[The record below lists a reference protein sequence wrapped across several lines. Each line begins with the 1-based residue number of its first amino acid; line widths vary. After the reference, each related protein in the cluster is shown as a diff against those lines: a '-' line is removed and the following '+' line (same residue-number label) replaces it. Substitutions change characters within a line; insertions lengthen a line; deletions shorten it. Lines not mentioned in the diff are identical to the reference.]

1 MCFSLLT
8 LKNTI
13 YKKQIVYKKTDEWY
27 NEWQRVTTSGTT
39 SDNEWQRVVKSRL
52 FIKRQTSDT
61 SSNKVVQQETMSNNV
76 WQWVTTNDN
85 DNNKWKQM
93 TTSDSEWLIF
103 LFWNNRGT
111 YHYTL

>member
-61 SSNKVVQQETMSNNV
+61 SSNNKWYNKRQWVTMYDNV
-76 WQWVTTNDN
+76 WQRMTTITTSE
-85 DNNKWKQM
+85 NKWQQV
-93 TTSDSEWLIF
+93 TAS
-103 LFWNNRGT
+103 G
-111 YHYTL
+111 

>member
-61 SSNKVVQQETMSNNV
+61 SSNNKWYNKR
-76 WQWVTTNDN
+76 QWVTMYDN
-85 DNNKWKQM
+85 EWQRMTTITTSENKWQQV
-93 TTSDSEWLIF
+93 TAS
-103 LFWNNRGT
+103 G
-111 YHYTL
+111 